1 MADNFANA
9 VGGRC
14 TTGGRFY
21 AIPSA
26 NVPTNVIFMPAYSTS
41 PLFGVAEYPVK
52 SGELGAF
59 ATEGTFEFAKPDG
72 WTSAAGQAVYWSPTS
87 AVAGSFVAAASA
99 AEGDVKI
106 GFEVIMPQRSGL
118 CVMLTPP
125 TELVPAAAAG
135 GGGTT

>member
-1 MADNFANA
+1 MADSFGKNIN
-9 VGGRC
+9 GRV

-21 AIPSA
+21 ATPAA
-26 NVPTNVIFMPAYSTS
+26 NVPANAVFMPAYSTS
-41 PLFGVAEYPVK
+41 PLFGIAEYPVK

-59 ATEGTFEFAKPDG
+59 ATDGVFEFTKPEG
-72 WTSAAGQAVYWSPTS
+72 WTSAAGQAVYYSPTS

-106 GFEVIMPQRSGL
+106 GFEVLCPGRTGL
-118 CVMLTPP
+118 CVMLIPP
-125 TELVPAAAAG
+125 SDLVPAAAAG